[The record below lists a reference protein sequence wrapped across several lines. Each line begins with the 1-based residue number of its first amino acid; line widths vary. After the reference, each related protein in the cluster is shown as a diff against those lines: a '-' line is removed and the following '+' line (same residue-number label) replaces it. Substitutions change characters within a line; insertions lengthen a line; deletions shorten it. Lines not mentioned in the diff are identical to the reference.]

1 MYDDGIINE
10 EEFLFMWSQLS
21 RRSPQLTPDGPRLNF
36 DALTERSNV
45 FRCSG
50 TISKNRKAG

>member
-1 MYDDGIINE
+1 MYDDSIIKE

-36 DALTERSNV
+36 DALTEEQ
-45 FRCSG
+45 
-50 TISKNRKAG
+50 

>member
-36 DALTERSNV
+36 DALTEEQCFSV
-45 FRCSG
+45 FRYNF
-50 TISKNRKAG
+50 KE